1 MLRKL
6 EHHSSFRRIAIAQW
20 KPTRDGLIYG
30 HMAFDV
36 TEALP
41 FLAEQ
46 KAKHE
51 QGISVGVLVGRAV
64 AIGLA
69 AMPEL
74 NARVIWDKIYV
85 KDTVDV
91 YFQVDIEGGGDL
103 AGTLVQ
109 NADKKAHHTI
119 SRELRSK
126 AKAIREGKDD
136 QYEKTQ
142 KGGLFRKL
150 PIPALRFLLRL
161 YGWLLN
167 NVGISAKLIGGN
179 EDDPFGSVMVT
190 NVGGFGI
197 EIGYAPL
204 VPWTRVPMVV
214 TVSKPQETPVV
225 RDGEIVIRTIL
236 NVSAT
241 FDHRVM
247 DGAHLGK
254 FTSIVRKH
262 IEHPQELFE
271 DA

>member
-1 MLRKL
+1 
-6 EHHSSFRRIAIAQW
+6 
-20 KPTRDGLIYG
+20 DGLIYG

-36 TEALP
+36 TDAMK

-46 KAKHE
+46 KAKHD

-64 AIGLA
+64 ALGIA
-69 AMPEL
+69 AMPEI
-74 NARVIWDKIYV
+74 NGRVIWNQIYL
-85 KDTVDV
+85 KDSVDV

-103 AGTLVQ
+103 AGTLVE
-109 NADKKAHHTI
+109 NADKKSHHVI
-119 SRELRSK
+119 SNELRSK
-126 AKAIREGKDD
+126 AKDIREGRDE

-150 PIPALRFLLRL
+150 PIPALRLLL
-161 YGWLLN
+161 KVYGWLLN
-167 NVGISAKLIGGN
+167 NLGISGKLIGAN
-179 EDDPFGSVMVT
+179 EEDPFGSVMVT

-214 TVSKPQETPVV
+214 TVSKPEQQPVV

-247 DGAHLGK
+247 DGAHIGT
-254 FTSIVRKH
+254 FTRIVRQN
-262 IEHPQELFE
+262 IEHPQEIFDPE
-271 DA
+271 PADR